1 MLPGT
6 HSIDPKASVRSTVFC
21 HLAGMVLTPVIKA
34 LGDRRVF
41 ELFEDTS
48 AEVTLD
54 HMTEQT
60 HANRGYLRAAL
71 RLLASNGW
79 LTEKTDRPGC
89 PYYTLTSEG
98 EAAVTLMLPVCAEAS
113 AFLPVSVFLDE
124 FLLGRSHVSVP
135 PALPVLVSRIK
146 EHWGMMPTD
155 DPVRARVQQ
164 RISVLLD
171 GVVIGPAMVTLAR
184 AGILEQLQQGRI
196 ELKGMAANQTCL
208 ACLMD
213 LLATQG
219 WLTRENNRIRLT
231 SCGQY
236 AAQIAPAY
244 GVTASYL
251 PLFTVVSTLL
261 FGNARVPRV
270 DENGVELF
278 VNRAMNVWGS
288 GGAHKTY
295 FKKIDDIIRAIFD
308 RPIDRQPRGICDM
321 GCGDGTL
328 LEHVYEVVRTRTAR
342 GQMLDQHPLVLVGA
356 DFNKVARRVS
366 TQTLR
371 KARIP
376 VFHVIPGDINRPA
389 QLASDLEKLG
399 HDIHDFLHVRSFLD
413 HNRPYIPPA
422 NYALG
427 TRAARS
433 TGAFAYLGEE
443 IPADEMEENLVRH
456 LRRWA
461 PYVGRFGLLLLEL
474 HTLPPALTAANFEK
488 TPAVAY
494 DGTHGFSDQYL
505 LELPVF
511 LESAREAGLVAD
523 PEFQAKF
530 PPSELAT
537 VSINYFTL

>member
-6 HSIDPKASVRSTVFC
+6 QSIDEKAAIRSTVFG

-34 LGDRRVF
+34 LWDRRVL
-41 ELFEDTS
+41 ELFEGPS
-48 AEVTLD
+48 VEVSVND
-54 HMTEQT
+54 ITEQT
-60 HANRGYLRAAL
+60 HGNRGYLHVAL

-79 LTEKTDRPGC
+79 LTEKRDRPRG

-98 EAAVTLMLPVCAEAS
+98 QMALTLMPALCAEATT
-113 AFLPVSVFLDE
+113 FVPVSVFLDE

-135 PALPVLVSRIK
+135 PALPLLVSRIK
-146 EHWGMMPTD
+146 ERWGMIPAD
-155 DPVRARVQQ
+155 DPLRAKVQDRVAT
-164 RISVLLD
+164 LLD
-171 GVVIGPAMVTLAR
+171 GIVIGPAMVSLAR
-184 AGILEQLQQGRI
+184 AGFLEQLQQGQV
-196 ELKGMAANQTCL
+196 ELKSIAANQTCL

-219 WLTRENNRIRLT
+219 WLTREHNRIRLT
-231 SCGQY
+231 SCGRY

-270 DENGVELF
+270 DESGVELF

-288 GGAHKTY
+288 GGAHTTY
-295 FKKIDDIIRAIFD
+295 FKKIDDIIRVIFD

-328 LEHVYEVVRTRTAR
+328 LEHIYDVVRTRSAR
-342 GQMLDQHPLVLVGA
+342 GQVLDKHPLVLVGA

-413 HNRPYIPPA
+413 HNRPYIAPA
-422 NYALG
+422 HYAPG
-427 TRAARS
+427 DRVARS
-433 TGAFAYLGEE
+433 TGAFAHLGEE

-474 HTLPPALTAANFEK
+474 HTLPPELTAPNVEK

-505 LELPVF
+505 TELPVF
-511 LESAREAGLVAD
+511 LDCAREAGLLAD
-523 PEFQAKF
+523 PQFQAKF
-530 PPSELAT
+530 PSSELAT
-537 VSINYFTL
+537 VSINYFTI